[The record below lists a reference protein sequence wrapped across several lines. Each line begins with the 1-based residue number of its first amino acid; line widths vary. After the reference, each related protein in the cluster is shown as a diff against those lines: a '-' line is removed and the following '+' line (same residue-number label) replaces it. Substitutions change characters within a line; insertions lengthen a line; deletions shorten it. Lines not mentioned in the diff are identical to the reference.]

1 VPTVPPSAQG
11 ALPQTGCAISGTTAT
26 CDLWAK
32 PDKLVL
38 PGLVNPAPIWGF
50 SSTPDGTATAPG
62 PVLVVDEGDT
72 VTVTVHNGLS
82 QNLSLAVPAM
92 TGLLPDTD
100 GAAPTTDKAYTFT
113 AKRSGTYLYEAGHTA
128 NGARQAAMGLV
139 GALVVRANAVGAM
152 PSAYGDAASV
162 YDDEAAMVL
171 TEVDPALNTSADPL
185 TFDMRGFSPKYRL
198 INGKAFPETAVV
210 ATDVGRK
217 VLLRYVNAG
226 LAAHPMTTLG
236 ADQLVVGQDSRP
248 TTYPEGAV
256 TVPLAPGRT
265 ADALVNLPTGPD
277 GRKFMVFESGGQL
290 NNNGQKYGTPQVGV
304 SPQQAFG
311 GMMTVLDT
319 NAPPPSGDL
328 VGPIATRVTASP
340 DPANVTTPVTVTA
353 DFTDAPN
360 GGSAI
365 DQAEVVIDDLSIAEG
380 SGIPF
385 TGVFGGPT
393 VTNATATLA
402 SADLQ
407 KLTQG
412 RHTLWVRA
420 HDSAKNWGVV
430 NSVTFNLSVTGA
442 VTTGLAVTPNPTGG
456 LDALSISATGDDTA
470 LGGTVAAA
478 EYFIDTATADGTGT
492 ALALNQPG
500 TAISA
505 ESGMIPVTIAGGLTE
520 GKHTI
525 LAHTKDSL
533 GLWGPMATVDLIVDR
548 TGPTLLDGA
557 VLPSI
562 TNGTNGSPSDPTDLR
577 VNAAFTDAVATGV
590 NTPIAGAE
598 GFIDTGGT
606 NGTGFTFLALDGAF
620 NSTTENTY
628 SLVPLTELT
637 RLGDGPHQMMV
648 HARDAAGNWGPLT
661 ALAFTVDRRGPVTSA
676 VTGTVAAGVV
686 TLTATATD
694 ALTGITAA
702 EWYEGTDPGA
712 GLGKPMT
719 VTPTGA
725 TTAGLST
732 TIAGLSGGS
741 HTLWVRAKDAAGNW
755 GTPLPG
761 TVAVTGSTLIF
772 ANNFDAGNANA
783 WSQRV
788 GTPLVRAS
796 AAFGGSNALTVTGR
810 TPVYVIDNS
819 PAAER
824 NLHVQFG
831 FAAGTYATTT
841 VGSTVDL
848 FQGRS
853 ANGNGP
859 VVLKVQYQRAS
870 GATPQLRVAVL
881 SGSTWAYSQWTKIGT
896 GAVTV
901 KLDWAS
907 AIGGSAVLSATGA
920 TSVTA
925 SGNTSGYS
933 IESTALGMIVATGS
947 TSGSAAIDNYTSN
960 R

>member
-1 VPTVPPSAQG
+1 
-11 ALPQTGCAISGTTAT
+11 
-26 CDLWAK
+26 
-32 PDKLVL
+32 
-38 PGLVNPAPIWGF
+38 
-50 SSTPDGTATAPG
+50 
-62 PVLVVDEGDT
+62 
-72 VTVTVHNGLS
+72 
-82 QNLSLAVPAM
+82 
-92 TGLLPDTD
+92 
-100 GAAPTTDKAYTFT
+100 
-113 AKRSGTYLYEAGHTA
+113 
-128 NGARQAAMGLV
+128 
-139 GALVVRANAVGAM
+139 
-152 PSAYGDAASV
+152 
-162 YDDEAAMVL
+162 VL
-171 TEVDPALNTSADPL
+171 TEVDPAFNTSANPL
-185 TFDMRGFSPKYRL
+185 VFDMRTFTPRYRL
-198 INGKAFPETAVV
+198 INGKVFPETNTI
-210 ATDVGRK
+210 ATDVGHK

-226 LAAHPMTTLG
+226 LSAHPMTTLG

-256 TVPLAPGRT
+256 TVPLAPGR
-265 ADALVNLPTGPD
+265 AVDALVNLPTGQD

-290 NNNGQKYGTPQVGV
+290 NNNGQKYGKPQVGV

-319 NAPPPSGDL
+319 NAPPPTGDH

-340 DPANVTTPVTVTA
+340 DPAKATAPVTVTA
-353 DFTDAPN
+353 DFTDVPN
-360 GGSAI
+360 GNSAI
-365 DQAEVVIDDLSIAEG
+365 DKAEVVIDDLSIAVG
-380 SGIPF
+380 SGTPF
-385 TGVFGGPT
+385 AGTFGTPT

-402 SADLQ
+402 PGDLQ

-420 HDSAKNWGVV
+420 HDSAQNWGVV

-442 VTTGLAVTPNPTGG
+442 VTTGLAVTPNPTAG
-456 LDALSISATGDDTA
+456 LDAVSISATGDDTA
-470 LGGTVAAA
+470 LGGQVVAA
-478 EYFIDTATADGTGT
+478 EYFVDTATADGTGT

-500 TAISA
+500 TGISA
-505 ESGMIPVTIAGGLTE
+505 ESGTIPVSVTSGLTE

-525 LAHTKDSL
+525 MAHTKDSL
-533 GLWGPMATVDLIVDR
+533 GLWGPMATIDLIVDR

-557 VLPSI
+557 VLPAI
-562 TNGTNGSPSDPTDLR
+562 TNGTNGSPSDPADLR
-577 VNAAFTDAVATGV
+577 VNAAFTDAVSGGV
-590 NTPIAGAE
+590 NSAIAGAE
-598 GFIDTGGT
+598 GFIDTAGA

-620 NSTTENTY
+620 NTATENTY
-628 SLVPLTELT
+628 GLVPLSELT
-637 RLGDGPHQMMV
+637 RLGDGPHQIMV
-648 HARDAAGNWGPLT
+648 HARDAAGNWGALT
-661 ALAFTVDRRGPVTSA
+661 ALPFTVDRRGPVTSA

-702 EWYEGTDPGA
+702 EWYEGNDPGA

-725 TTAGLST
+725 TTAGLSA

-772 ANNFDAGNANA
+772 ANNFDAGNVNA

-788 GTPLVRAS
+788 GTPQVRTS

-810 TPVYVIDNS
+810 TPAYVIDNS
-819 PAAER
+819 PTAAR

-831 FAAGTYATTT
+831 FAGGSYATTT

-853 ANGNGP
+853 ADGNGP

-870 GATPQLRVAVL
+870 KGTPQLRVAVL
-881 SGSTWAYSQWTKIGT
+881 SGSTWAYSPWSKIGT

-901 KLDWAS
+901 KVDWAS
-907 AIGGSAVLSATGA
+907 AIGGSAALSATGA
-920 TSVTA
+920 TTVTA
-925 SGNTSGYS
+925 NGNTSGYS